1 MHYSCVQKTDDHGEM
16 AILRTRYLLAA
27 QDSFLKPVLFFL
39 LTLVLFSRLQRS
51 FHTQFFSS
59 GGLERS
65 FHTQFFLII
74 DFVCDITR
82 NYVHTKQGLTGRF
95 TPNFFHQ
102 GMLKSEIFIIYFN
115 IGNMCMYHIQK

>member
-1 MHYSCVQKTDDHGEM
+1 MSTQ
-16 AILRTRYLLAA
+16 R
-27 QDSFLKPVLFFL
+27 
-39 LTLVLFSRLQRS
+39 RLQRS
-51 FHTQFFSS
+51 FHTQFFSFHQE
-59 GGLERS
+59 GLRGR
-65 FHTQFFLII
+65 FTPNFFLII

-115 IGNMCMYHIQK
+115 IGNMYMYHIQK